1 MQPTATL
8 KFMATLTA
16 QLGDQIVVGEGPRGS
31 RVVIDVPSVSLVG
44 DNINASLA
52 TQDAADWLTLS
63 EEGKLGALDVRM
75 TLKTNDGA
83 FIYVEYQG
91 RANMESG
98 VIATAPTFQTSHEQY
113 LWFNRIQAVAAGQLD
128 GGGKLVYNLY
138 EVVVAVEG

>member
-1 MQPTATL
+1 MQPEATL

-16 QLGDQIVVGEGPRGS
+16 QLGDQIVVGDGPKGS

-63 EEGKLGALDVRM
+63 EDGQLGALDVRM
-75 TLKTNDGA
+75 TLKTDDDA

-91 RANMESG
+91 RANMQSG
-98 VIATAPTFQTSHEQY
+98 VIATAPTFQTSHEKY
-113 LWFNRIQAVAAGQLD
+113 LWLNRIQAVAAGQLD
-128 GGGKLVYNLY
+128 SDGQLVYSLY
-138 EVVVAVEG
+138 EVVVMS

>member
-31 RVVIDVPSVSLVG
+31 RVVIDVPSVSLVV

-113 LWFNRIQAVAAGQLD
+113 LWLNRIQAVAAGQLD

>member
-113 LWFNRIQAVAAGQLD
+113 LWLNRIQAVAAGQLD

>member
-31 RVVIDVPSVSLVG
+31 RVVIDVHSVSLVG

-113 LWFNRIQAVAAGQLD
+113 LWLNRIQAVAAGQLD